1 MFDGH
6 VEQYQRKE
14 YNSDIDKL
22 HMVHCIIPESS
33 VENAPE
39 PYLYKYTTSIR
50 LDNDKAIDF
59 INHIQSS
66 PLMAPPEGEP
76 TPFELRLTVYDQGYS
91 FVAPGLTQL
100 SRISGI
106 TLICAIAVAGLAV
119 VVLSLVQAL
128 RCRRELA
135 IMRMLGTPRR
145 KALVIALAAVALVCA
160 LGAGIGA
167 YAGSAISTEVAQKVV
182 ESADENAADTTFT
195 AMMGEGK
202 SNEFD
207 FTLESDPA
215 LAIAAFAAV
224 SAAFLLLS
232 LVFIAP
238 QTKRSPM
245 ALLGEKEE

>member
-1 MFDGH
+1 M
-6 VEQYQRKE
+6 
-14 YNSDIDKL
+14 
-22 HMVHCIIPESS
+22 
-33 VENAPE
+33 
-39 PYLYKYTTSIR
+39 
-50 LDNDKAIDF
+50 
-59 INHIQSS
+59 
-66 PLMAPPEGEP
+66 
-76 TPFELRLTVYDQGYS
+76 
-91 FVAPGLTQL
+91 
-100 SRISGI
+100 
-106 TLICAIAVAGLAV
+106 
-119 VVLSLVQAL
+119 VLSLVQAL

-215 LAIAAFAAV
+215 FAIAAFAAV